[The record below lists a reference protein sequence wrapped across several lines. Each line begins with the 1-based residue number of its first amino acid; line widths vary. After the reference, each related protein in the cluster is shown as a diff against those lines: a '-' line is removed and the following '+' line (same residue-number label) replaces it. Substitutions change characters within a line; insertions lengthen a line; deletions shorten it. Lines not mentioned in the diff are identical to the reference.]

1 MLGKITLKQT
11 WLMVLSSNRPEFIKY
26 LSLATLFLCLILIPA
41 FEVHARP
48 NTTNI
53 VPKTDMS
60 GLFGS
65 HETMSRQ
72 LVAFKK
78 WNAML
83 ARHKTDLRKP
93 SETEEICR
101 KTTEQKCYRKVW
113 LDLLD
118 FLKDKPAARQIAEIN
133 IHMNKAPYIT
143 DIINWGVSDY
153 WASLRQFFKKDG
165 DCEDYAI
172 AKYMSLKKLGFDADM
187 MRIVVVQDTNLDI
200 PHAVLVVSL
209 NGTRLILDNQISYV
223 AKEKAVLHYRPYYSI
238 NEKAW
243 WLHRM

>member
-1 MLGKITLKQT
+1 
-11 WLMVLSSNRPEFIKY
+11 
-26 LSLATLFLCLILIPA
+26 
-41 FEVHARP
+41 
-48 NTTNI
+48 
-53 VPKTDMS
+53 
-60 GLFGS
+60 
-65 HETMSRQ
+65 
-72 LVAFKK
+72 
-78 WNAML
+78 L

-93 SETEEICR
+93 PETAEICR
-101 KTTEQKCYRKVW
+101 QTTEQKCYRKVW

-118 FLKDKPAARQIAEIN
+118 FLKDKPADRQIAEIN

>member
-1 MLGKITLKQT
+1 MRIFDNHPFSLKG
-11 WLMVLSSNRPEFIKY
+11 LVFICF
-26 LSLATLFLCLILIPA
+26 FLCLMLAPV
-41 FEVHARP
+41 FSPVHA
-48 NTTNI
+48 TSDLSE
-53 VPKTDMS
+53 KSSMS

-78 WNAML
+78 WNDML
-83 ARHKTDLRKP
+83 ARQHEDLKKKP
-93 SETEEICR
+93 VSDETCR
-101 KTTEQKCYRKVW
+101 KTAEQKCYRKVW
-113 LDLLD
+113 LELLD
-118 FLKDKPAARQIAEIN
+118 FLKDKPPARQIAEIN
-133 IHMNKAPYIT
+133 LYMNKAPYIT
-143 DIINWGVSDY
+143 DMINWGVSDY

-172 AKYMSLKKLGFDADM
+172 AKYMSLKKLGFDVDN

-200 PHAVLVVSL
+200 PHAVLVVSI
-209 NGTRLILDNQISYV
+209 GKDRLILDNQISYV